1 MLSRN
6 LVKQV
11 FTVTVSD
18 EKRVIDTNG
27 VLRQRREMA
36 ELQEKQPMKEGFV
49 SGLAA
54 ETIEVSSAGESESG
68 NVIKANEEAK
78 RIESQ
83 AREQAESLLAQ
94 AREEAENIRREAVGR
109 VTGDPVAL
117 LAPDNA
123 TAEQK
128 EQIRET
134 ARKQGHN
141 EGLTQAKA
149 QAEAQVEAV
158 KKEYQVKEKQLEAFY
173 QQQLQELEPRL
184 VDAITEIYQHFFHV
198 ELSSYRDILTYL
210 ITAAMRKADGSRS
223 FTIRVSRED
232 YPYVSM
238 QKKQIITEGGA
249 GSCAVEVTE
258 DMSLEKNECLIET
271 DGGIFDCGLGTQL
284 AELKQKLALL
294 SWSRE

>member
-94 AREEAENIRREAVGR
+94 AREEAENIRRKAVAAAEA
-109 VTGDPVAL
+109 
-117 LAPDNA
+117 
-123 TAEQK
+123 EK

>member
-1 MLSRN
+1 MLDEATGGLDPIVRDEVLEIFN
-6 LVKQV
+6 E
-11 FTVTVSD
+11 FTREEDHSILISSHIVSD
-18 EKRVIDTNG
+18 LEKLCDYIAFLHQGR
-27 VLRQRREMA
+27 L
-36 ELQEKQPMKEGFV
+36 LFCQEKDQLLEDYGVFV
-49 SGLAA
+49 GTA
-54 ETIEVSSAGESESG
+54 
-68 NVIKANEEAK
+68 
-78 RIESQ
+78 
-83 AREQAESLLAQ
+83 EQAESLLAQ
-94 AREEAENIRREAVGR
+94 AREEAENIRREAV
-109 VTGDPVAL
+109 A
-117 LAPDNA
+117 A
-123 TAEQK
+123 AEAEK

>member
-83 AREQAESLLAQ
+83 AREQAESLLP
-94 AREEAENIRREAVGR
+94 EAVVGREARDYGGVR
-109 VTGDPVAL
+109 AL
-117 LAPDNA
+117 VKRGMVP
-123 TAEQK
+123 
-128 EQIRET
+128 ET
-134 ARKQGHN
+134 
-141 EGLTQAKA
+141 
-149 QAEAQVEAV
+149 
-158 KKEYQVKEKQLEAFY
+158 
-173 QQQLQELEPRL
+173 
-184 VDAITEIYQHFFHV
+184 
-198 ELSSYRDILTYL
+198 
-210 ITAAMRKADGSRS
+210 
-223 FTIRVSRED
+223 
-232 YPYVSM
+232 
-238 QKKQIITEGGA
+238 
-249 GSCAVEVTE
+249 
-258 DMSLEKNECLIET
+258 MSLERPTVEEIILFIVKGEN
-271 DGGIFDCGLGTQL
+271 
-284 AELKQKLALL
+284 
-294 SWSRE
+294 RR

>member
-27 VLRQRREMA
+27 VLRQRQEKA
-36 ELQEKQPMKEGFV
+36 QLQEKKPVTEGFV

-68 NVIKANEEAK
+68 NVIKANDEAK
-78 RIESQ
+78 RIEAQ
-83 AREQAESLLAQ
+83 AREEAENLLAQ
-94 AREEAENIRREAVGR
+94 AREEAENIRREAV
-109 VTGDPVAL
+109 A
-117 LAPDNA
+117 A
-123 TAEQK
+123 AEAEK
-128 EQIRET
+128 EQIREN
-134 ARKQGHN
+134 AKKQGHD
-141 EGLTQAKA
+141 EGLAQAKA
-149 QAEAQVEAV
+149 WAEAQAENFR
-158 KKEYQVKEKQLEAFY
+158 KEYQGKEKQLEDFY

>member
-94 AREEAENIRREAVGR
+94 AREEAENIRREAV
-109 VTGDPVAL
+109 A
-117 LAPDNA
+117 A
-123 TAEQK
+123 AEAEK

-210 ITAAMRKADGSRS
+210 ITAAMRKAGGSRS

>member
-36 ELQEKQPMKEGFV
+36 ELQEKQPMKEVFV

-94 AREEAENIRREAVGR
+94 AREEAENIRREAV
-109 VTGDPVAL
+109 A
-117 LAPDNA
+117 A
-123 TAEQK
+123 AEAEK

>member
-1 MLSRN
+1 MSSN

-94 AREEAENIRREAVGR
+94 AREEAENIRREAV
-109 VTGDPVAL
+109 A
-117 LAPDNA
+117 A
-123 TAEQK
+123 AEAEK

>member
-94 AREEAENIRREAVGR
+94 AREEAENIRREAV
-109 VTGDPVAL
+109 A
-117 LAPDNA
+117 A
-123 TAEQK
+123 AEAEK

-210 ITAAMRKADGSRS
+210 ITTAMRKADGSRS

>member
-83 AREQAESLLAQ
+83 AREQAERLLAQ
-94 AREEAENIRREAVGR
+94 AREEAENIRREAV
-109 VTGDPVAL
+109 A
-117 LAPDNA
+117 A
-123 TAEQK
+123 AEAEK

>member
-27 VLRQRREMA
+27 VLRQRREKA
-36 ELQEKQPMKEGFV
+36 ELQEKQPVKEGFV

-78 RIESQ
+78 RIEAQ

-94 AREEAENIRREAVGR
+94 AREEAEIIRRDAVAAAEA
-109 VTGDPVAL
+109 
-117 LAPDNA
+117 
-123 TAEQK
+123 EK
-128 EQIRET
+128 EQIREN
-134 ARKQGHN
+134 AKKQGHE
-141 EGLTQAKA
+141 EGLA
-149 QAEAQVEAV
+149 QARTWAENQAESLR
-158 KKEYQVKEKQLEAFY
+158 KEYQGKEKQLEDFY

-198 ELSSYRDILTYL
+198 EFSSYRDILTYL

-249 GSCAVEVTE
+249 GSCVVEVTE
-258 DMSLEKNECLIET
+258 DMALEKNECLIET

>member
-94 AREEAENIRREAVGR
+94 AREEAENIRREAV
-109 VTGDPVAL
+109 A
-117 LAPDNA
+117 A
-123 TAEQK
+123 AEAEK

-141 EGLTQAKA
+141 EGLTQEKA

>member
-78 RIESQ
+78 RLESQ

-94 AREEAENIRREAVGR
+94 AREEAENIRREAV
-109 VTGDPVAL
+109 A
-117 LAPDNA
+117 A
-123 TAEQK
+123 AEAEK

>member
-94 AREEAENIRREAVGR
+94 AREEAENIRREAV
-109 VTGDPVAL
+109 A
-117 LAPDNA
+117 A
-123 TAEQK
+123 AEAEK

>member
-1 MLSRN
+1 
-6 LVKQV
+6 
-11 FTVTVSD
+11 
-18 EKRVIDTNG
+18 
-27 VLRQRREMA
+27 
-36 ELQEKQPMKEGFV
+36 MKEGFV

-94 AREEAENIRREAVGR
+94 AREEAENIRREAV
-109 VTGDPVAL
+109 A
-117 LAPDNA
+117 A
-123 TAEQK
+123 AEAEK

>member
-94 AREEAENIRREAVGR
+94 AREEAENIRREAV
-109 VTGDPVAL
+109 A
-117 LAPDNA
+117 A
-123 TAEQK
+123 AEAEK

-210 ITAAMRKADGSRS
+210 ITAAMRKADGIRS

>member
-1 MLSRN
+1 
-6 LVKQV
+6 
-11 FTVTVSD
+11 
-18 EKRVIDTNG
+18 
-27 VLRQRREMA
+27 
-36 ELQEKQPMKEGFV
+36 
-49 SGLAA
+49 
-54 ETIEVSSAGESESG
+54 
-68 NVIKANEEAK
+68 
-78 RIESQ
+78 
-83 AREQAESLLAQ
+83 
-94 AREEAENIRREAVGR
+94 
-109 VTGDPVAL
+109 
-117 LAPDNA
+117 
-123 TAEQK
+123 
-128 EQIRET
+128 
-134 ARKQGHN
+134 
-141 EGLTQAKA
+141 
-149 QAEAQVEAV
+149 
-158 KKEYQVKEKQLEAFY
+158 
-173 QQQLQELEPRL
+173 PRL

>member
-68 NVIKANEEAK
+68 NVIKANEEPK

-94 AREEAENIRREAVGR
+94 AREEAENIRREAV
-109 VTGDPVAL
+109 A
-117 LAPDNA
+117 A
-123 TAEQK
+123 AEAEK

>member
-94 AREEAENIRREAVGR
+94 AREEAENIRREAV
-109 VTGDPVAL
+109 A
-117 LAPDNA
+117 A
-123 TAEQK
+123 AEAEK

-210 ITAAMRKADGSRS
+210 ITAAMLKADGSRS